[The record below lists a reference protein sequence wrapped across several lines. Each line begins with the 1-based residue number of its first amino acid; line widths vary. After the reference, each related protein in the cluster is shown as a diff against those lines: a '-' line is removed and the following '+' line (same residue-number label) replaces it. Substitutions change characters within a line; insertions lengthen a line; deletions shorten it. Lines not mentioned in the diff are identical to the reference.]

1 MIPSE
6 FGKNFILIEETSE
19 INNYLNAIDLLCLTS
34 NSGEGMSNIIME
46 AMSVGVSCLSSDI
59 GDNKK
64 LISFYGKLFTID
76 NDEEF
81 INQLSNFIEN
91 FKFPENKSNESRN
104 FIISNY
110 SLENMRNKYNKFYKE
125 IYEYEENK

>member
-1 MIPSE
+1 
-6 FGKNFILIEETSE
+6 
-19 INNYLNAIDLLCLTS
+19 
-34 NSGEGMSNIIME
+34 ME

-64 LISFYGKLFTID
+64 LLSSYGKLFTID
-76 NDEEF
+76 NNEEF
-81 INQLSNFIEN
+81 VNKLSNFIEN
-91 FKFPENKSNESRN
+91 FKFFENKSNESRN

-110 SLENMRNKYNKFYKE
+110 SLENMRNNYNKFYKE